1 MASTVAESRPPLRRT
16 TALVKNPRP
25 ESFQAR
31 AAQLGLDSSFLRAAR
46 GARGLPPLRHRGG
59 GLDESV
65 QPLERLGAV
74 HLEAPVLLGLDDD
87 DAGAGDA
94 RVAAAQQ
101 PLLHFLGQR
110 GGADVEAQ
118 MHRVGD
124 LVDVLAARA
133 LRAHRAELYL
143 ALLHV
148 DAVHRPSVY
157 RARPLLKIGAPP
169 G

>member
-31 AAQLGLDSSFLRAAR
+31 ATQLGSDSSFLCASR
-46 GARGLPPLRHRGG
+46 GVRGHPALRHRRGAP
-59 GLDESV
+59 DESV
-65 QPLERLGAV
+65 RPLERLGAV
-74 HLEAPVLLGLDDD
+74 HLEAPVLPGLDDD

-124 LVDVLAARA
+124 LVDVLAARP
-133 LRAHRAELYL
+133 LRAHRAELDL
-143 ALLHV
+143 VLLDL
-148 DAVHRPSVY
+148 DAIHRRPVY
-157 RARPLLKIGAPP
+157 RALTPI
-169 G
+169 